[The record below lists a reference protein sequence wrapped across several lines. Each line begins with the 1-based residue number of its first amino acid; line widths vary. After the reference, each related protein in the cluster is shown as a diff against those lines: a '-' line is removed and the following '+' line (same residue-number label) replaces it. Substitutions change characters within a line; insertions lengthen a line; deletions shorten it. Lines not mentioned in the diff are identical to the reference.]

1 MRCFVESEAI
11 YNRHHAQHP
20 AFFDG
25 VRTEIYPC
33 LNRPPPVGAHLVVEH
48 TKIAVTRHE
57 RFVGRCLR
65 ILLEG
70 FERLLGAW
78 ALMGTSRKL
87 LNKVNA

>member
-1 MRCFVESEAI
+1 MSCFVEREAI

-33 LNRPPPVGAHLVVEH
+33 LNRPPPVSTHLVVEH
-48 TKIAVTRHE
+48 AKVAATGHQRC
-57 RFVGRCLR
+57 VGRCPR

-70 FERLLGAW
+70 FQGLLGAL
-78 ALMGTSRKL
+78 ALIGT
-87 LNKVNA
+87 

>member
-33 LNRPPPVGAHLVVEH
+33 VNRPPPVGTHLVVEH

-57 RFVGRCLR
+57 RGVGRCLR

-70 FERLLGAW
+70 FQRLLGAL
-78 ALMGTSRKL
+78 ALIGT
-87 LNKVNA
+87 